1 MTEEIIKIEP
11 EKFKLKKDFEEKL
24 KIYFLFVKE
33 DPTIPHGQIIG
44 AIMAYRP
51 EDALTKARQDY
62 PHKNI
67 FWQGQF
73 VTIEDLL
80 KMLYSEEGTITIKM
94 EPQGVSFQQENI
106 LPQKLSKEQ
115 FIQGLLLTIDEFI
128 KDEKD
133 KENIKE
139 ALKKI

>member
-1 MTEEIIKIEP
+1 MTEELKIEP

-24 KIYFLFVKE
+24 KIYFLFVK
-33 DPTIPHGQIIG
+33 DDQAMPHGQIIG
-44 AIMAYRP
+44 AIVAYRP

-62 PHKNI
+62 PNKNI

-80 KMLYSEEGTITIKM
+80 KMLYSEEGIITIKI
-94 EPQGVSFQQENI
+94 EPKEISFQKERI
-106 LPQKLSKEQ
+106 LPQKLNKEQ
-115 FIQGLLLTIDEFI
+115 FVQGLQLATDEFV
-128 KDEKD
+128 KDEND
-133 KENIKE
+133 KKNIKE